1 MKIEF
6 LKEFEAKTTTGTRI
20 VTAGTVADLA
30 EEKAVKLIAAG
41 VAKVAEEL
49 PPFNPTSMPY
59 VDHRGRLII
68 PFDCPP
74 KYRYWSGGQSLR
86 DTLREIFEERAAIM
100 QFEGKLSREEAEA
113 EAARVTSKYV
123 SDYVK
128 TKGA

>member
-6 LKEFEAKTTTGTRI
+6 LKDFEARTSTGTRTI
-20 VTAGTVADLA
+20 VTGTVVDLA

-49 PPFNPTSMPY
+49 PPFNPAAVPY

-74 KYRYWSGGQSLR
+74 KYRYWAGGQSVR
-86 DTLREIFEERAAIM
+86 ETLKEIFDERAAIM
-100 QFEGKLSREEAEA
+100 QFEGKLTREDAEA
-113 EAARVTSKYV
+113 EAARITSQ
-123 SDYVK
+123 YVK
-128 TKGA
+128 NHVETGGA